1 MRKQRLSH
9 EYSLVHAVTEEEMYR
24 AATDMSIAA
33 AVAMA
38 QERYSS
44 SNDKNGLWRMKIMMV
59 AEDV

>member
-1 MRKQRLSH
+1 MCG
-9 EYSLVHAVTEEEMYR
+9 AT
-24 AATDMSIAA
+24 TDMSIAA